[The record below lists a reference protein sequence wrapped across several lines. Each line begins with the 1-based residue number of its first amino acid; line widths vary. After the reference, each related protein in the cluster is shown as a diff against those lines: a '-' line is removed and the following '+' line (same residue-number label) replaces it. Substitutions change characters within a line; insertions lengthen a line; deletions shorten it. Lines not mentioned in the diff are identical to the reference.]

1 MSRKPFTILVSIP
14 LKRGGA
20 DEFLALLND
29 VFDAMKV
36 EDTFVNATALRSA
49 DNPDTIMLV
58 ETWLDRENFMSVQM
72 KRPYRELYEA
82 RLPDLLRTPREVS
95 FYEPIRSMP

>member
-58 ETWLDRENFMSVQM
+58 ETWLDREQFMSEQM